1 MSLALLGL
9 FAVHRL
15 AFAFTRTHPQ
25 WSGHTRRQSG
35 SGSAGWSGRTF
46 PRLHRRRPPACT
58 LGETARG
65 SAGAPV
71 ARAGARTLEAIAGV
85 CEGSGRGA
93 RSCEG
98 RRRRA
103 GAGSIGEAGR
113 QRAGRSAAVKGGSG
127 RARRDGEMAR
137 RRRQCW
143 WARRGSGRACWVVRG
158 EERGVECWKPKRKR
172 EQVTVRLQ
180 SKNDG
185 SLSSRLEGRAL
196 PERAP

>member
-1 MSLALLGL
+1 
-9 FAVHRL
+9 
-15 AFAFTRTHPQ
+15 
-25 WSGHTRRQSG
+25 
-35 SGSAGWSGRTF
+35 
-46 PRLHRRRPPACT
+46 
-58 LGETARG
+58 
-65 SAGAPV
+65 
-71 ARAGARTLEAIAGV
+71 LEAIAGV
-85 CEGSGRGA
+85 CVRAAVAVRGA
-93 RSCEG
+93 ARGGDDGRVPGQLG
-98 RRRRA
+98 RREGNGLGGLRR
-103 GAGSIGEAGR
+103 SREA
-113 QRAGRSAAVKGGSG
+113 RAGR
-127 RARRDGEMAR
+127 DETAR